1 MPTLFKKYAEVG
13 RVCLV
18 TYGPD
23 FGKLCVILEIID
35 QNRAL
40 VDGPSTVTGVA
51 RQQMNFKRLSLTHI
65 KIKINRDARLKQLTK
80 AFNDAK
86 VPEQWAKN
94 SYAKK
99 LDNQKKRASLG
110 DFDRF
115 KVMLARQKRSRIV
128 RQEFSKL
135 VRKHKS
141 VRKLPIRHKAKLNYW
156 KHRPNE
162 TARSKLREKKQ
173 EITKR
178 VKAKK
183 AAALKA
189 KAPAVTKSGKKK

>member
-1 MPTLFKKYAEVG
+1 MPLFRKYAEVG

-40 VDGPSTVTGVA
+40 VDGPSTVTGVL
-51 RQQMNFKRLSLTHI
+51 RQQMNFKRLSLTNI
-65 KIKINRDARLKQLTK
+65 KIKIHRSARLKQLTK

-86 VPEQWAKN
+86 VLEQWSKN

-99 LDNQKKRASLG
+99 LENQKKRDSLN

-115 KVMLARQKRSRIV
+115 KVMLARQRRSRIV
-128 RQEFSKL
+128 KQEFNKL

-156 KHRPNE
+156 KNRPNE
-162 TARSKLREKKQ
+162 ATRQKIREKKRAL
-173 EITKR
+173 TKKI
-178 VKAKK
+178 KAKK
-183 AAALKA
+183 AALKP
-189 KAPAVTKSGKKK
+189 KVTDTTKSGKKK